1 MSLIKKK
8 ICLLGDV
15 GVGKTSLI
23 RRYVE
28 NIFDD
33 SYLTTIGVNISQKT
47 VQTRNHT
54 EIRFMIW
61 DVEGFTEAET
71 ISANYFIGAAGALIV
86 TDLTR
91 MASIEVLPAII
102 RSFRKTA
109 PKARLILVGNK
120 TDLINESHPGLALLK
135 KAAKDL
141 GLPSIITSA
150 KSGKNVGMCFE
161 RLAEKL
167 EKDR

>member
-8 ICLLGDV
+8 VCLLGDV

-28 NIFDD
+28 NKFDD

-47 VQTRNHT
+47 VQASDHS

-61 DVEGFTEAET
+61 DIEGFTEGEAV
-71 ISANYFIGAAGALIV
+71 SANYFIGAAGALIV
-86 TDLTR
+86 ADLTR
-91 MASIEVLPAII
+91 LTSIEAIPDII

-120 TDLINESHPGLALLK
+120 TDLINESHPGLVLFK
-135 KAAKDL
+135 KAAKEL
-141 GLPSIITSA
+141 NLLQITTSA

-167 EKDR
+167 KKD